1 MISPDSTT
9 TEAPHGKPLTGRKV
23 FLMIA
28 AFFGVVFLANGVMLR
43 LATSTFGGVETD
55 SAYREG
61 QRFNRETELA
71 AAQAARGWA
80 VEARIERHDGAAK
93 VVVEARDKA
102 GAAIGGL
109 DGTVRLARPADRR
122 QDREGALVARGPGRY
137 EAALDAL
144 PDGQWDIVIRF
155 AEGREHVFLSRNR
168 IVVR

>member
-1 MISPDSTT
+1 MISPGSIS
-9 TEAPHGKPLTGRKV
+9 AQASGGKPLTGRKV

-28 AFFGVVFLANGVMLR
+28 AFFGVVFLANGIMLR

-80 VEARIERHDGAAK
+80 VEARVERQNGAAK
-93 VVVEARDKA
+93 VVIEARDKA
-102 GAAIGGL
+102 GAAISGL

-122 QDREGALVARGPGRY
+122 QDREGTLVARGAGRY
-137 EAALDAL
+137 EAALDGL
-144 PDGQWDIVIRF
+144 PEGQWDIVIRF